1 MAIKITGGDKFQAR
15 LNDLVQKYPDV
26 LDLALDDTADLI
38 SLVAQ
43 RIVPVDTGRLK
54 SSINVKRKYLK
65 KTIGT
70 NVKYA
75 AWIEYGKPIGGKT
88 TMKWKKGKGLVPRD
102 TSPLGPRPYFRP
114 AFQNNKDKVSNFF
127 IRNLPQ

>member
-1 MAIKITGGDKFQAR
+1 MGIKLKGDKEFQ
-15 LNDLVQKYPDV
+15 LLLTTLKEQYPDV
-26 LDLALDDTADLI
+26 LDMALDDTADSI
-38 SLVAQ
+38 SLTAQ
-43 RIVPVDTGRLK
+43 QLVPVDTGRLK

-102 TSPLGPRPYFRP
+102 TSPLGPKPYFRP
-114 AFQNNKDKVSNFF
+114 AFQTNKNKVTKFF
-127 IRNLPQ
+127 IDNLP

>member
-1 MAIKITGGDKFQAR
+1 MVVKYIPFSQNSFLFTSLIRIFRSTQPGSDFKI
-15 LNDLVQKYPDV
+15 NDLSKDF
-26 LDLALDDTADLI
+26 
-38 SLVAQ
+38 
-43 RIVPVDTGRLK
+43 
-54 SSINVKRKYLK
+54 SINVKRKYLK